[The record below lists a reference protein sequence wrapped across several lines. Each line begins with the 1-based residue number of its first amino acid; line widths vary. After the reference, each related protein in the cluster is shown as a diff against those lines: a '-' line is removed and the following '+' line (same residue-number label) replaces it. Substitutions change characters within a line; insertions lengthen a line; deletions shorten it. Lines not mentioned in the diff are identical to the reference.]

1 MLRLLLSCKSRDEFF
16 LLVDASDLQGAESSE
31 MTKKILIAVG
41 VLVLV
46 LIAAFVTALYVYP
59 KPQIA
64 SATNQLA
71 PDFTLHNA
79 DGENFTLSSQR
90 GHKVVLYFYRG
101 YW

>member
-1 MLRLLLSCKSRDEFF
+1 
-16 LLVDASDLQGAESSE
+16 

-41 VLVLV
+41 VLVLL

-71 PDFTLHNA
+71 PDFTLS
-79 DGENFTLSSQR
+79 DGNGGNFTLSSQH